1 MPPEFSIVTLL
12 VVPLAAGLAA
22 VFLRRRPR
30 AADAVL
36 TSTAALSLA
45 ASLSLLAATGN
56 GEVHALHAGAWPG
69 GPGIVLVADTLAA
82 LMLSVCN
89 FVALCTSV
97 YGWRGLPARYRLGRA
112 HAFTAFMLFGVNGA
126 FLARLS
132 DLLDALRDCAGK
144 SCRGLDGA
152 APPVP

>member
-1 MPPEFSIVTLL
+1 NPGREPSARPDFTPPGFSIVTLL

-30 AADAVL
+30 TAHVIL
-36 TSTAALSLA
+36 TSATALCLA

-56 GEVHALHAGAWPG
+56 GEVHALQVGAWPS

-89 FVALCTSV
+89 FVALC
-97 YGWRGLPARYRLGRA
+97 
-112 HAFTAFMLFGVNGA
+112 
-126 FLARLS
+126 
-132 DLLDALRDCAGK
+132 
-144 SCRGLDGA
+144 
-152 APPVP
+152 